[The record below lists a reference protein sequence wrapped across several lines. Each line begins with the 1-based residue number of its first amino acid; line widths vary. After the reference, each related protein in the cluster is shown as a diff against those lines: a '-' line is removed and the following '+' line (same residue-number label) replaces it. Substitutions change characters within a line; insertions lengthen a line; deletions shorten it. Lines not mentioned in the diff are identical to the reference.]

1 MPLDNFDWHASLDSP
16 DGEHLADVRL
26 KPDFVPAV
34 RCAEFEQVLQCE
46 AAQQATADSAI
57 EPLWSERPWVR
68 GICVRALANDVV
80 PVEFPLTYFAAAV
93 SRASTELV
101 DSGVLEAGQ
110 KFEYKVYALVKQATR
125 QSDELALSHVAA
137 WPSIAERPIAPL
149 LSVAEAP
156 TANSSLLSH
165 AAAAEPLPV
174 FVPDR
179 VLAEATELAAAAD
192 ELETGG
198 VLVGKLFRDAGGPI
212 FAEVAAQLPAKHTV
226 ATRESLRFTPETWAD
241 VDAVIRLRNRDET
254 ILGWWHQHPF
264 FCRHCPDARRRLCP
278 FSRPTFSSADRDVHR
293 EVFQSPWNVALL
305 LSFLGE
311 ERPSYD
317 VFAWQRGQIEPAKFY
332 VLPRAAQDQGGNH
345 VRQQ

>member
-16 DGEHLADVRL
+16 DGAHLADVRL
-26 KPDFVPAV
+26 EPDFVPAV
-34 RCAEFEQVLQCE
+34 RCAEFEQVLQC
-46 AAQQATADSAI
+46 ATAQQAVADTAI
-57 EPLWSERPWVR
+57 EPLWTERPWVR
-68 GICVRALANDVV
+68 GIRVRALANGVV
-80 PVEFPLTYFAAAV
+80 PVEFPVSYFAAAV
-93 SRASTELV
+93 TRASTELV
-101 DSGVLEAGQ
+101 DSGVLKAGQ
-110 KFEYKVYALVKQATR
+110 KFEYKVFALSRQAAR
-125 QSDELALSHVAA
+125 QSEALTLRHVAA
-137 WPSIAERPIAPL
+137 WPSIAGRSIAPL
-149 LSVAEAP
+149 LAAAEAP
-156 TANSSLLSH
+156 AAAASVLSH

-174 FVPDR
+174 FVPER

-198 VLVGKLFRDAGGPI
+198 VLVGKLFRDPGGSV
-212 FAEVAAQLPAKHTV
+212 FAEVTAQLPAKHTV

-254 ILGWWHQHPF
+254 ILGWWHHHPF
-264 FCRHCPDARRRLCP
+264 FCRHCPETRRRLCP

-317 VFAWQRGQIEPAKFY
+317 IFAWQRGQIEPAKFY
-332 VLPRAAQDQGGNH
+332 VLPRAAEHQGGNH
-345 VRQQ
+345 DR